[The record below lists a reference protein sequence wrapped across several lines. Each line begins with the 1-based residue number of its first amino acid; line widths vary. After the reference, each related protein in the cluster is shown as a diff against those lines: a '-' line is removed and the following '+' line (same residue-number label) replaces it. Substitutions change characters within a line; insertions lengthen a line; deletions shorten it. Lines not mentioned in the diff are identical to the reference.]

1 MPTEETWN
9 FWLSKTSDAIDKL
22 KAALTGHVDRH
33 DDQTALY
40 SRMRTTTAHNRK
52 TSSPALAK
60 GQLWKTKE
68 SYIQI
73 TDIGK
78 TLVDYRMMRKL
89 GQMRRTQTTVHATM
103 EDYLKTNKARLVEG
117 ASRN

>member
-1 MPTEETWN
+1 M
-9 FWLSKTSDAIDKL
+9 SICK
-22 KAALTGHVDRH
+22 

-40 SRMRTTTAHNRK
+40 YLMRTTTAHKRK

-60 GQLWKTKE
+60 GQLWQTKQ

-78 TLVDYRMMRKL
+78 SLVDYRMMRKI

-103 EDYLKTNKARLVEG
+103 EYYLKTNKARLIEG

>member
-1 MPTEETWN
+1 M
-9 FWLSKTSDAIDKL
+9 SICK
-22 KAALTGHVDRH
+22 

-40 SRMRTTTAHNRK
+40 YLMRTTTAHKRK

-60 GQLWKTKE
+60 GQLWQTKQ

-78 TLVDYRMMRKL
+78 SLVDYRMMIKI

-103 EDYLKTNKARLVEG
+103 EYYLKTNKARLIEG

>member
-1 MPTEETWN
+1 
-9 FWLSKTSDAIDKL
+9 
-22 KAALTGHVDRH
+22 
-33 DDQTALY
+33 
-40 SRMRTTTAHNRK
+40 MRTSTAHKRK

-60 GQLWKTKE
+60 GQLWQTKQ

-78 TLVDYRMMRKL
+78 SLVDYRMMRKL

-103 EDYLKTNKARLVEG
+103 EYYLKTNKARLIED

>member
-1 MPTEETWN
+1 MGM
-9 FWLSKTSDAIDKL
+9 SICQY
-22 KAALTGHVDRH
+22 
-33 DDQTALY
+33 DQTALY
-40 SRMRTTTAHNRK
+40 YPMRATTAHKRK

-60 GQLWKTKE
+60 GQLWKTKQG
-68 SYIQI
+68 YIQI

-78 TLVDYRMMRKL
+78 SLVDYRMMKKL

-103 EDYLKTNKARLVEG
+103 ELYLKTNKARLMEG